1 MDDNDYYTG
10 EGTDYITYMEDQVHE
25 LWNEVRQLKLEN
37 RGGKAVRMSYGEH
50 ICGQKQ
56 IWYFLIK

>member
-56 IWYFLIK
+56 I